1 MRIRVIAVTAAMLT
15 LSRVA
20 GAQSVGKMLGDDFK
34 HAGEDVWA
42 IWTAPFD
49 AKGRDWATFAAAL
62 GITGISIL
70 ADQAVAD
77 WAVRND
83 SNFVFRAIKP
93 IRRGGKAY
101 TGKYVVPPIAAVY
114 LVGLVTK
121 NQGMRDFV
129 LGCGS
134 SWMSQ
139 SLVRKGMYLVIGR
152 ARPDT
157 MPNNP
162 NHWTVPGSSE
172 WQMHSFPAG
181 HFANVMSCVTYWN
194 HRFKWGAAEPALY
207 ALAAAVGVGRIADRG
222 HWFSDHV
229 FGGIMGYAVGREVA
243 HRALKRNSMSGGGG
257 GSASLNLSPSP
268 GGVTVSMGWKF

>member
-1 MRIRVIAVTAAMLT
+1 MRIRVAVTTALLT
-15 LSRVA
+15 LTQVA
-20 GAQSVGKMLGDDFK
+20 GAQSLGKMLGDDFK
-34 HAGEDVWA
+34 HAGEDVWS
-42 IWTAPFD
+42 IWTSPFD
-49 AKGRDWATFAAAL
+49 AKGRDWAIFAAAL
-62 GITGISIL
+62 GITGVSIL
-70 ADQAVAD
+70 ADQEVAD

-101 TGKYVVPPIAAVY
+101 TGKYVVPPIAAMY
-114 LVGLVTK
+114 LIGLATK

-139 SLVRKGMYLVIGR
+139 SLARKAVYLLVGR

-157 MPNNP
+157 MPDNP
-162 NHWTVPGSSE
+162 HHWTFPGSSE
-172 WQMHSFPAG
+172 WQMHSMPAG
-181 HFANVMSCVTYWN
+181 HFANVMSCVTFWN

-222 HWFSDHV
+222 HWFSDHIM
-229 FGGIMGYAVGREVA
+229 GGIAGFAVGREVA
-243 HRALKRNSMSGGGG
+243 RRSLKRRGALGGAG
-257 GSASLNLSPSP
+257 GSAAINLSPSP
-268 GGVTVSMGWKF
+268 DGVTFSVGWTF